1 MTPLIELAL
10 QFLAF
15 AMVAVVVLVLFRATE
30 RRIAIHRRLMDQET
44 IGNTAALVRDEQV
57 RSPILQGV
65 AAAFLTDPQDRSK
78 LRADLVQAGFTSPAA
93 PVWYVIIRFSVA
105 IGAPILV
112 LLVNGL
118 LNKGSGLN
126 VILMALGACALGLV
140 GPRMFITRR
149 AAARR
154 VRIEHQFPDALDLIM
169 VCVEAGLGL
178 ESAFLRVGRETEESH
193 PEISREFGALA
204 DELGAG
210 RARTDALRA
219 MGERLDVE
227 SIKAFVALLVQ
238 TEALGVSI
246 AQSLRTYSAEM
257 RETRLLRA
265 EEKALRIPVLMTV
278 PLVAC
283 FMPVMIVALLL
294 PPAIDLVRTLLPT
307 LRGQ

>member
-1 MTPLIELAL
+1 MNALVELGL
-10 QFLAF
+10 QFVAF
-15 AMVAVVVLVLFRATE
+15 AMVALVVLVLFRAAE

-44 IGNTAALVRDEQV
+44 ISSTAAIVRDEQV
-57 RSPILQGV
+57 KSPVLQGV

-78 LRADLVQAGFTSPAA
+78 LRADLIQAGFRSPAA
-93 PVWYVIIRFSVA
+93 PVWYVIIRFSIA
-105 IGAPILV
+105 IGAPVVI

-118 LNKGSGLN
+118 MQRGSGLN
-126 VILMALGACALGLV
+126 VILMALGASALGLV
-140 GPRMFITRR
+140 GPRMYINGR
-149 AAARR
+149 AKARR
-154 VRIEHQFPDALDLIM
+154 MRIEHQFPDALDLIM

-178 ESAFLRVGRETEESH
+178 ESAFLRVGRETQESH
-193 PEISREFGALA
+193 PEISREFDTLA
-204 DELGAG
+204 DELSAG
-210 RARTDALRA
+210 RTRTDALRA
-219 MGERLDVE
+219 MGDRLDVE

-246 AQSLRTYSAEM
+246 AQGLRTYSAEM

-294 PPAIDLVRTLLPT
+294 PAAIDLVRTLLPT
-307 LRGQ
+307 LRGH